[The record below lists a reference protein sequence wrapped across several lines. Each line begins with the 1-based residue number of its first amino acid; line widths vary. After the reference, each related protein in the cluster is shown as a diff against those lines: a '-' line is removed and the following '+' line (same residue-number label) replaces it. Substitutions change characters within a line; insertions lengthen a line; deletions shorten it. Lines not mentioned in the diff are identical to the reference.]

1 MTRHWTFEDSNLA
14 NNFGEH
20 VRGQL
25 PWYDLA
31 TGLVRCIAENY
42 LPSGG
47 LMYDIGASDGNITRS
62 LKDIIESRAV
72 EAISIEQ
79 SEEMIKCWSGN
90 GKIEFS
96 DACTYEYKEF
106 DLCVCFLTL
115 MFISP
120 SDRRILLAQLRSK
133 IKEGGA
139 LVVVDKFN
147 GSGGYF
153 DTVLRRMTMRQKL
166 FNGESA
172 DDILDKE
179 LSLSGVQRPLDLEF
193 FDDADVFFQVGEF
206 RGFIF
211 SF

>member
-1 MTRHWTFEDSNLA
+1 
-14 NNFGEH
+14 
-20 VRGQL
+20 
-25 PWYDLA
+25 
-31 TGLVRCIAENY
+31 
-42 LPSGG
+42 
-47 LMYDIGASDGNITRS
+47 MYDIGASDGNITRS

-72 EAISIEQ
+72 EAVSIEQ
-79 SEEMIKCWSGN
+79 SEEMVKCWNGN

-96 DACTYEYKEF
+96 DACTYQYKEF

-115 MFISP
+115 MFITP
-120 SDRRILLAQLRSK
+120 SDRRKLLTQLRSK

-179 LSLSGVQRPLDLEF
+179 LSLSGVQRPLNLELF
-193 FDDADVFFQVGEF
+193 SEANVFFQVGEF

-211 SF
+211 SA